1 MTEYILLKYAIIF
14 KKYNLNLT
22 QIIIII
28 IVQNE
33 NYAIGRIN

>member
-28 IVQNE
+28 VQNE